1 MAGRRYTV
9 VIADRSSGVLRQ
21 VTVNRRWVA
30 VTVVT
35 VLSVPVLMGL
45 GAKWSA
51 RAEIDRLQTTNAVL
65 LVENG
70 SYRVATGELTGQIQS
85 LEDVI
90 NDLGSRTTLAPEQA
104 RALQKLPAIV
114 KSHAAGGSNVAK
126 NAAGSNAAIAD
137 IAKAALSTPEDT
149 FGVLRDLLQGLEH
162 RLRYVRRDV
171 ERQEALASSTPSIW
185 PAHGWL
191 TGTFGGRSDPFTG
204 EPGYHQGIDI
214 STEKGQPVYATA
226 DGTIEAASYTGD
238 YGNLIVLRH
247 GFGLT
252 TRYGHLSSFN
262 AKPGQSVK
270 RGDVIG
276 YVGSTGRSTGSHL
289 HYEILANGK
298 LINPLQL
305 LTQPANH

>member
-1 MAGRRYTV
+1 MPGRRYTV
-9 VIADRSSGVLRQ
+9 VIADRSSGVVRQ
-21 VTVNRRWVA
+21 LTVNRRWVA
-30 VTVVT
+30 FAVAT
-35 VLSVPVLMGL
+35 VLAIPVLMGL

-51 RAEIDRLQTTNAVL
+51 RTQIEELQATNAVL

-85 LEDVI
+85 LENVI
-90 NDLGSRTTLAPEQA
+90 DDLGTRSMVDPEQA
-104 RALQKLPAIV
+104 RAMQKLPAV
-114 KSHAAGGSNVAK
+114 VRSRAAGGSNAK
-126 NAAGSNAAIAD
+126 SGAANAAISD
-137 IAKAALSTPEDT
+137 IAKAAFATPEDT
-149 FGVLRDLLQGLEH
+149 FGVLRDLLQGLES
-162 RLRYVRRDV
+162 RLSFVRHDV
-171 ERQEALASSTPSIW
+171 ERHEALASATPSIW

-214 STEKGQPVYATA
+214 STEKGQPIYATA
-226 DGTIEAASYTGD
+226 DGTVESASYTGD
-238 YGNLIVLRH
+238 YGNLIVLQH

-252 TRYGHLSSFN
+252 TRYGHLGSFA
-262 AKPGQSVK
+262 AKTGQTVK

-276 YVGSTGRSTGSHL
+276 YVGSTGRSTGAHL

-305 LTQPANH
+305 LTQPAIR

>member
-30 VTVVT
+30 VTVVA
-35 VLSVPVLMGL
+35 VLSIPILMGL

-51 RAEIDRLQTTNAVL
+51 RAEIGQLQTTNAVL

-126 NAAGSNAAIAD
+126 NAAASNA
-137 IAKAALSTPEDT
+137 
-149 FGVLRDLLQGLEH
+149 
-162 RLRYVRRDV
+162 
-171 ERQEALASSTPSIW
+171 
-185 PAHGWL
+185 
-191 TGTFGGRSDPFTG
+191 
-204 EPGYHQGIDI
+204 
-214 STEKGQPVYATA
+214 
-226 DGTIEAASYTGD
+226 
-238 YGNLIVLRH
+238 
-247 GFGLT
+247 
-252 TRYGHLSSFN
+252 
-262 AKPGQSVK
+262 
-270 RGDVIG
+270 
-276 YVGSTGRSTGSHL
+276 
-289 HYEILANGK
+289 
-298 LINPLQL
+298 
-305 LTQPANH
+305 